1 MILDWVLP
9 DHSQTTQS
17 PIIAR
22 SLQAK
27 KWEAR
32 ADRLANCVSFL
43 EHKAVITSC
52 VLWRGDA
59 KVPALAGGLYWVEH
73 NKAE

>member
-1 MILDWVLP
+1 MILDRVLP